1 METWT
6 AGYVADINYI
16 YGYYPELNPMRA
28 QLALCSV
35 GVVTPKIE
43 VACELGFGQGLSINL
58 HAAASDVEWYGTD
71 FNPAQAAFAQQLAQQ
86 AKSPAHLFDQ
96 SFEAFCQRLDL
107 PDFDYIG
114 LHGIWSWISNKNR
127 AILVD
132 FIQRKLK
139 VGGVLYVSYNTYPGW
154 AATVPLRDLMLQHAE
169 FMGSEKQ
176 GVIGK
181 IDAAIEF
188 AETLFA
194 ANPRFASDNPQVGAR
209 LKSLKNQNRNYLA
222 HEYFNR
228 DWQPM
233 SFAQIA
239 QWLAEAKV
247 QYAGSAHYQDHID
260 TINLTKAQQELL
272 ARLPSGSFYQT
283 VRDFCVNQQFRRDY
297 WIKGVRKVSAL
308 EKREQLYEI
317 AVVLTQPRAGFE
329 PKIVGSLSGA
339 TIQPAIFNPLLDCLA
354 DNKPKQLGQLVQVL
368 KTYKITA
375 AQVLQAVLLLSGSG
389 ALQCAQPEAVIQ
401 NTRKNTDALNRFL
414 MQKARSNAEINYLA
428 SPVTG
433 GGISV
438 PRFYQLFLL
447 GYQQHQQ
454 PKSISAGELAQFVWQ
469 ILSSQGQRLTKAGK
483 PLETAEANIA
493 ELTSI
498 AEKFLSTDLP
508 VYQALQII

>member
-1 METWT
+1 
-6 AGYVADINYI
+6 
-16 YGYYPELNPMRA
+16 MRA
-28 QLALCSV
+28 QLALCSA
-35 GVVTPKIE
+35 GIVTPNIE

-86 AKSPAHLFDQ
+86 AKSQAHLFDQ

-127 AILVD
+127 AVLVD

-139 VGGVLYVSYNTYPGW
+139 VGGVLYISYNTYPGW
-154 AATVPLRDLMLQHAE
+154 AATVPLRELMLQHAE

-181 IDAAIEF
+181 IDAAIDF

-194 ANPRFASDNPQVGAR
+194 VNPRFASDNPQVGAR

-228 DWQPM
+228 DWSPM

-247 QYAGSAHYQDHID
+247 QYAGSAHYQDYID
-260 TINLTKAQQELL
+260 NINLTKAQQELL
-272 ARLPSGSFYQT
+272 ASLPSGSFYQT

-297 WIKGVRKVSAL
+297 WVKGVRKLSAL

-317 AVVLTQPRAGFE
+317 AVVLTQLRAGFE
-329 PKIVGSLSGA
+329 PKIVGSLSEA
-339 TIQPAIFNPLLDCLA
+339 KIQPAIFNPLLDCLA

-368 KTYKITA
+368 KNQKITA

-389 ALQCAQPEAVIQ
+389 ALQCAQDEAAIQ
-401 NTRKNTDALNRFL
+401 SARKKR
-414 MQKARSNAEINYLA
+414 I
-428 SPVTG
+428 P
-433 GGISV
+433 
-438 PRFYQLFLL
+438 
-447 GYQQHQQ
+447 
-454 PKSISAGELAQFVWQ
+454 
-469 ILSSQGQRLTKAGK
+469 
-483 PLETAEANIA
+483 
-493 ELTSI
+493 
-498 AEKFLSTDLP
+498 
-508 VYQALQII
+508 